1 MKKIILSTVAVAT
14 VTLALQAAEKDAKKD
29 PDALVTH
36 TELGYMQTDGNTKTK
51 TFNLD
56 SLLKKAWGKHH
67 TSLELSGQYGSADDV
82 ENKKQYLIEGNYDY
96 AFTKHFAFNYLIGYK
111 SDIYSGFDYQ
121 AYTGP
126 GAKYQAIK
134 NDKQELSF
142 TANILYNQD
151 KYYPSED
158 TNSYSGYRAEGAY
171 KLNVKKDLTFI
182 QNLSIRGDFDES
194 DNYFATSK
202 TALIS
207 KISDIFS
214 AGLSYKVN
222 YVNTPVAGKKN
233 KDTTLTANLIMDY

>member
-14 VTLALQAAEKDAKKD
+14 VALALQAAEKN

-36 TELGYMQTDGNTKTK
+36 TELGYMQTDGNTQTK
-51 TFNLD
+51 NFSLD
-56 SLLKKAWGKHH
+56 SMIKKAWGKHH
-67 TSLELSGQYGSADDV
+67 TSLELSGQYGSADSKM
-82 ENKKQYLIEGNYDY
+82 NKKQYLIEGNYDY
-96 AFTKHFAFNYLIGYK
+96 AFTKYFAFNYLIGYK

-121 AYTGP
+121 IYTGP

-142 TANILYNQD
+142 TANILYSED
-151 KYYPSED
+151 KYHPAGN
-158 TNSYSGYRAEGAY
+158 TNDYSGYRAEGAY

-182 QNLSIRGDFDES
+182 QKLSIRGDFDKS

-207 KISDIFS
+207 KLSDIFS

-222 YVNTPVAGKKN
+222 YVNIPAAGKDTT
-233 KDTTLTANLIMDY
+233 DTTLTANLIMDY